1 MKKMFYILFL
11 MPIILVSCESVF
23 ESSGSD
29 EDLNVLLNSR
39 ELKVIEVDSV
49 TVLNEKGCVAFHD
62 SSLIEQ
68 KSKNLGLRFD
78 TFEEDFQKIAPRNIE
93 VGGPYTLVGY
103 SSKELISTGSL
114 MFSSQPDDPRL
125 QPFTYYLGYKYHYKY
140 RITIPH
146 GASLVL
152 PTEFTSDSRTGN
164 KPSNENLVGYD
175 QYKISESAEGD
186 VYDLVTVIQDISY
199 NISGQYLGFTSYIPF
214 RVGNPS
220 TDIIFKYH
228 WIKTDWGDL

>member
-1 MKKMFYILFL
+1 MKKLFYLLFL
-11 MPIILVSCESVF
+11 MPIILVSCESEF
-23 ESSGSD
+23 ESSRSD

-49 TVLNEKGCVAFHD
+49 TVLNEKGCVVFHD

-103 SSKELISTGSL
+103 SSKELISTGPL
-114 MFSSQPDDPRL
+114 MFSSQPNDSRL

-146 GASLVL
+146 EASLVL

-186 VYDLVTVIQDISY
+186 V
-199 NISGQYLGFTSYIPF
+199 
-214 RVGNPS
+214 
-220 TDIIFKYH
+220 
-228 WIKTDWGDL
+228 

>member
-1 MKKMFYILFL
+1 
-11 MPIILVSCESVF
+11 
-23 ESSGSD
+23 
-29 EDLNVLLNSR
+29 
-39 ELKVIEVDSV
+39 
-49 TVLNEKGCVAFHD
+49 
-62 SSLIEQ
+62 
-68 KSKNLGLRFD
+68 
-78 TFEEDFQKIAPRNIE
+78 
-93 VGGPYTLVGY
+93 
-103 SSKELISTGSL
+103 
-114 MFSSQPDDPRL
+114 MFSSQPNDSRL

-140 RITIPH
+140 RITIH
-146 GASLVL
+146 HEASLVL

>member
-1 MKKMFYILFL
+1 MKKLFYLLFL
-11 MPIILVSCESVF
+11 MPIILVSCESEF
-23 ESSGSD
+23 ESSRSD

-49 TVLNEKGCVAFHD
+49 TVLNEKGCVVFHD

-103 SSKELISTGSL
+103 SSKELISTGPL
-114 MFSSQPDDPRL
+114 MFSSQPNDSRL

-146 GASLVL
+146 EASLVL

-199 NISGQYLGFTSYIPF
+199 NISG
-214 RVGNPS
+214 
-220 TDIIFKYH
+220 
-228 WIKTDWGDL
+228 